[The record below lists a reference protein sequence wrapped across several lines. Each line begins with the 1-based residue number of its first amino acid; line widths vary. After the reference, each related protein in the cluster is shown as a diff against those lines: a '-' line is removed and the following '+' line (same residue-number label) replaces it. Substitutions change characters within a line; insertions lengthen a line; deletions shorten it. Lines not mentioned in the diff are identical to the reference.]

1 MGGELPREYGRTLD
15 PFVALGQAAAVTERL
30 ALGTGITLVAQ
41 HDPIGLAKQAA
52 TLDHLSG
59 GRFTLGVGYGWNV
72 EEAADHGVA
81 WSTRRELG
89 RDRMALMRAL
99 WADEPT
105 GYEGAFGSVQ
115 PSEAH
120 PKPVQRPRGPVNGPR
135 TLIGGGAGP
144 KLFAHIAEYADGW
157 LPIGGRGAHRVP
169 AGAAGGL
176 GGGRARSGAPPG
188 GAVRGPPRPREARP
202 LRGAGRRGGR
212 APASPGGRT
221 RGPAGAGR
229 LRRVPVGALPGRA
242 RPVRTGAGS
251 PPYAPERG
259 AVRRTR
265 RSAGQP
271 HAWRV
276 RRGGPPCA
284 GRGAAPYAPAT
295 SAPRPPSAPV
305 TSPARTAYGGRPCN
319 RGRRQGI
326 LNHRDR
332 IRGPGRRA
340 APRARTGG
348 PPGWGVE

>member
-1 MGGELPREYGRTLD
+1 MRISTAIFLTDETVTPVRLARELEQRGFGGLYLPEHTHIPVSRRTPAPMGGELPREYGRTLD

-157 LPIGGRGAHRVP
+157 LPIGGRGLTESLPELRAVWEEAGRDPAHLQVVP
-169 AGAAGGL
+169 Y
-176 GGGRARSGAPPG
+176 
-188 GAVRGPPRPREARP
+188 AVRP
-202 LRGAGRRGGR
+202 
-212 APASPGGRT
+212 APGKLAH
-221 RGPAGAGR
+221 
-229 LRRVPVGALPGRA
+229 
-242 RPVRTGAGS
+242 
-251 PPYAPERG
+251 YAE
-259 AVRRTR
+259 
-265 RSAGQP
+265 
-271 HAWRV
+271 
-276 RRGGPPCA
+276 
-284 GRGAAPYAPAT
+284 
-295 SAPRPPSAPV
+295 
-305 TSPARTAYGGRPCN
+305 
-319 RGRRQGI
+319 
-326 LNHRDR
+326 L
-332 IRGPGRRA
+332 
-340 APRARTGG
+340 
-348 PPGWGVE
+348 GVEEVVLQLPPADEPEVLRALDAYAAYL

>member
-1 MGGELPREYGRTLD
+1 MRISTTIFLTDETVTPVRLARELERRGFGGLYLPEHTHIPVSRRTPAPMGGELPREYGRTLD

-157 LPIGGRGAHRVP
+157 LPIGGRGLTESLPELRAVWEEAGRDPAHLQVVP
-169 AGAAGGL
+169 Y
-176 GGGRARSGAPPG
+176 
-188 GAVRGPPRPREARP
+188 AVRPT
-202 LRGAGRRGGR
+202 
-212 APASPGGRT
+212 PGKL
-221 RGPAGAGR
+221 AH
-229 LRRVPVGALPGRA
+229 
-242 RPVRTGAGS
+242 
-251 PPYAPERG
+251 YAE
-259 AVRRTR
+259 
-265 RSAGQP
+265 
-271 HAWRV
+271 
-276 RRGGPPCA
+276 
-284 GRGAAPYAPAT
+284 
-295 SAPRPPSAPV
+295 
-305 TSPARTAYGGRPCN
+305 
-319 RGRRQGI
+319 
-326 LNHRDR
+326 L
-332 IRGPGRRA
+332 
-340 APRARTGG
+340 
-348 PPGWGVE
+348 GVEEVVLQLPPADEPEVLRTLDAYAAYL